1 VRDYV
6 DNVMK
11 STRSVLIVSL
21 IAILGLVSAACD
33 SGDAELST
41 TSSLITDGNEGTGG
55 PGDDTTTTTTPGES
69 DPSTTLRGSNVDS
82 YEVVARE
89 PGESG
94 EILFIVIPQA
104 DYTDVDIEN
113 FVGDLLERDIVTSGA
128 EIFDDVL
135 ALDAFRV
142 AEADRTEAETALI
155 VQHHFASVVNADT
168 LVFRGPFESLG
179 EMAIGS

>member
-1 VRDYV
+1 
-6 DNVMK
+6 MK
-11 STRSVLIVSL
+11 SPRSVLVISL
-21 IAILGLVSAACD
+21 IATLGLVSAACD

-41 TSSLITDGNEGTGG
+41 TSSLIAGDGTLAGEPDGDGG
-55 PGDDTTTTTTPGES
+55 STTTVPGDGES
-69 DPSTTLRGSNVDS
+69 DTSTTLRGTNVDS

-89 PGESG
+89 PSDDGEV
-94 EILFIVIPQA
+94 LFIVIPQA
-104 DYTDVDIEN
+104 DYTDVDLEN
-113 FVGDLLERDIVTSGA
+113 FVGDLIERDIVTSGA

-142 AEADRTEAETALI
+142 PEADRTEAETELL

>member
-1 VRDYV
+1 
-6 DNVMK
+6 MK
-11 STRSVLIVSL
+11 SSRSVLVVSV
-21 IAILGLVSAACD
+21 IAILALVSAACD

-41 TSSLITDGNEGTGG
+41 TSSLIAGGTGG
-55 PGDDTTTTTTPGES
+55 TGDDPGGDATTTTTPGES

-89 PGESG
+89 PSEAGEV
-94 EILFIVIPQA
+94 LYIVIPQA

>member
-1 VRDYV
+1 
-6 DNVMK
+6 MK
-11 STRSVLIVSL
+11 STRSVLIISL
-21 IAILGLVSAACD
+21 IATLGLLSAACD

-41 TSSLITDGNEGTGG
+41 TSSLITDGSGGTGG
-55 PGDDTTTTTTPGES
+55 EPGSDVSTTSTTPGDSET
-69 DPSTTLRGSNVDS
+69 STTLRGTNVDS

-89 PGESG
+89 PSDAG
-94 EILFIVIPQA
+94 EILYIVIPQA
-104 DYTDVDIEN
+104 DYTDVDLEN

-135 ALDAFRV
+135 ALDAYRL
-142 AEADRTEAETALI
+142 AEADRTEADNELI
-155 VQHHFASVVNADT
+155 AQHHFASVENADT